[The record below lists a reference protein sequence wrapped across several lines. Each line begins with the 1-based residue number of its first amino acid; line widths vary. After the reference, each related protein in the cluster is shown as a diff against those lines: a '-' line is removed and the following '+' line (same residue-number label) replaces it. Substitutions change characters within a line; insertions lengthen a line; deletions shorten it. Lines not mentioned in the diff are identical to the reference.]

1 MAAWRLPSSS
11 SERSG
16 SPGGRGDAAQLA
28 VLEQSPQVRRKRGR
42 PRGGAVAAALAA
54 GAEPVIAVQAAGDS
68 LPLALFRKVGSET
81 TQALVEFLHC
91 ADVSKLSSDGQRL
104 VGHFF
109 GAAARPVMSR
119 FTEGKILGVS
129 CRTVGRRELVFAC
142 ALYLLHRSALFSLLS
157 SVFHRQKWAKTF
169 RLVAVFRL
177 MTFDET
183 PLKLRGRTG
192 PGRQT
197 NFIFDRIGIR
207 PLTVAEAA
215 MLHSM
220 PPRIIQL
227 LQQRREDK
235 ALSIIGDT
243 VPICTYSRAY
253 SQPSSQ
259 PVGMGSGA
267 VRGNCTTPAP
277 KKHTYGP
284 SFDSFP
290 SRGQPEE
297 STRG

>member
-1 MAAWRLPSSS
+1 MAARRLPYSS

-16 SPGGRGDAAQLA
+16 SPGGDDAAQLA

-54 GAEPVIAVQAAGDS
+54 GAEPVIAVQAADDS

-109 GAAARPVMSR
+109 GAAARPVISW
-119 FTEGKILGVS
+119 FTGGKILGLP

-142 ALYLLHRSALFSLLS
+142 ALYLLHRSALCSLLA
-157 SVFHRQKWAKTF
+157 SVFHRQKWAKTV
-169 RLVAVFRL
+169 RLVSAFRL

-192 PGRQT
+192 DGANVLKVLASKMGVSVVLQHGSDDSYHFLWLHCQCFFKQWTRQ
-197 NFIFDRIGIR
+197 
-207 PLTVAEAA
+207 PAETST
-215 MLHSM
+215 M
-220 PPRIIQL
+220 RL
-227 LQQRREDK
+227 LSAFRLRSWK
-235 ALSIIGDT
+235 
-243 VPICTYSRAY
+243 R
-253 SQPSSQ
+253 
-259 PVGMGSGA
+259 SG
-267 VRGNCTTPAP
+267 
-277 KKHTYGP
+277 
-284 SFDSFP
+284 
-290 SRGQPEE
+290 
-297 STRG
+297 

>member
-42 PRGGAVAAALAA
+42 PQGGAVAAALAA
-54 GAEPVIAVQAAGDS
+54 GAEPVIAVQAADDS

-157 SVFHRQKWAKTF
+157 SVFHRQKWAKTV

-192 PGRQT
+192 DSVNVLKVLASKMGVGVVLQHGSDDSYHFFWLDMPM
-197 NFIFDRIGIR
+197 
-207 PLTVAEAA
+207 PLQAV
-215 MLHSM
+215 
-220 PPRIIQL
+220 
-227 LQQRREDK
+227 DK
-235 ALSIIGDT
+235 ATGRNLYHALT
-243 VPICTYSRAY
+243 RFCVRFRT
-253 SQPSSQ
+253 
-259 PVGMGSGA
+259 GSG
-267 VRGNCTTPAP
+267 VGDGKCFS
-277 KKHTYGP
+277 H
-284 SFDSFP
+284 
-290 SRGQPEE
+290 
-297 STRG
+297 